1 MKKRIFS
8 AFVAGVS
15 AAMFGVLY
23 PEYILLPDTYQYI
36 IMEKDCQVETAVE
49 RESRIAHK
57 ELDEMLFADPKQI
70 TVSSRVLQFL
80 TDEGIGLWKD
90 KNSDIKDMP

>member
-8 AFVAGVS
+8 GFMAVVS

-36 IMEKDCQVETAVE
+36 IVEENCQKDWKDKQEETV
-49 RESRIAHK
+49 R
-57 ELDEMLFADPKQI
+57 DEQIEQMLFADPDQI
-70 TVSSRVLQFL
+70 VVSSRFLQFL
-80 TDEGIGLWKD
+80 QDEGIILWKD
-90 KNSDIKDMP
+90 KSSE